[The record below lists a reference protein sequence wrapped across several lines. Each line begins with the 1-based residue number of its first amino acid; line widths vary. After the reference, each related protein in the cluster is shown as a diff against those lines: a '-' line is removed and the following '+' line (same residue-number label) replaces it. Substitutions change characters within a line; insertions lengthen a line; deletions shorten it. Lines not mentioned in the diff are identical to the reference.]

1 MGWSVEG
8 PVERRSGGVEGGGW
22 LKWRE
27 EVGWSG
33 GRRMAEVE
41 GGGWLEVE
49 GGGWLK
55 WREEVGW
62 SVESPVNVGR
72 RRRWRE

>member
-1 MGWSVEG
+1 M
-8 PVERRSGGVEGGGW
+8 EGGGW

-41 GGGWLEVE
+41 GGGWL
-49 GGGWLK
+49 K

-62 SVESPVNVGR
+62 SIESPVNVGR
-72 RRRWRE
+72 RRGGVEGVGR